1 MSVQRISIEAAAEN
15 IFSVLLDP
23 YTYPEWL
30 VGAQGIRSVDDS
42 WPRPG
47 AAFHHV
53 VGFGPVKIADST
65 KIIDVSAPHSLELNV
80 RARPVGRARARFT
93 VFPQGSDRAE
103 VSLEETPTTPVL
115 RLLTPVVDPGLAVR
129 NDASLKRLRTV
140 VLGRFP
146 HP

>member
-23 YTYPEWL
+23 YTYPDWL
-30 VGAQGIRSVDDS
+30 VGAQRIRSVDES
-42 WPRPG
+42 WPAAG

-65 KIIDVSAPHSLELNV
+65 RINDVSAPHSLELNV
-80 RARPVGRARARFT
+80 RARPLGRARAHFT

-115 RLLTPVVDPGLAVR
+115 RLLTPVVDPGIAVR

-140 VLGRFP
+140 VLTLFP